1 MKTRLH
7 VRDPKIQKD
16 ARRNEKKGN
25 HPLEQGEKVMG
36 DLVAKGEILIQAVTV
51 KAVAVVR
58 IEERIGIGIE
68 VEAVGST
75 NGNIPRTEQIKIN
88 GDVIVTVTENQRA
101 LMLMLPAPAP
111 APAPV
116 SPQNMNHSYQNSMI
130 CYPVTPGLL
139 RSCPIY

>member
-111 APAPV
+111 APV

>member
-1 MKTRLH
+1 

-51 KAVAVVR
+51 KAVAVVFR

-101 LMLMLPAPAP
+101 LMLMLMLPPPAPP
-111 APAPV
+111 PAPV
-116 SPQNMNHSYQNSMI
+116 SPQNMNHFYRNSMI
-130 CYPVTPGLL
+130 CYPITPGLL